1 MRPGTCLSAVRV
13 SVLMSTYNRA
23 GTLARAVE
31 SVLAQKDAPLELL
44 IVDDH
49 SSDGTAELLARWQ
62 DDGRV
67 VAVRNEQNLGLPASL
82 NRAASL
88 ARGEFLARLDDD
100 DYWTDTRKLSGSW
113 PGTAGPD
120 GVLLGTAYIDEQ
132 GRASVNPLSDE
143 DIRGQLLFR
152 CPFCHSSVLM
162 RRAAFE
168 AVAGYD
174 ESLPYAEDWDLWL
187 RLGAQGAMGN
197 LDAVTL
203 VKEPGDNT
211 MSRRFFHRQLA
222 MAQGF
227 AERYGADYPGAR
239 RAAAL
244 HRFNRLFFSVVPVNS
259 ALHQAMG
266 KAFRRLFQ
274 LENADRKG
282 SA

>member
-1 MRPGTCLSAVRV
+1 
-13 SVLMSTYNRA
+13 MSTFNRA

-31 SVLAQKDAPLELL
+31 SVLAQEDASLQLL

-49 SSDGTAELLARWQ
+49 SSDGTAELLGRWQ

-67 VAVRNEQNLGLPASL
+67 VTVRNTQNLGLPASL
-82 NRAASL
+82 NRAAALS
-88 ARGEFLARLDDD
+88 RGEFLARLDDD
-100 DYWTDTRKLSGSW
+100 DYWTDTRKLSKQLAWMDSR
-113 PGTAGPD
+113 PD
-120 GVLLGTAYIDEQ
+120 GVLLGTAYVDEQ
-132 GRASVNPLSDE
+132 GRASENPLTDE
-143 DIRGQLLFR
+143 AIRGQLLFR

-244 HRFNRLFFSVVPVNS
+244 HRFNRLFFSIVPVNS
-259 ALHQAMG
+259 ALHRGMG
-266 KAFRRLFQ
+266 KAFRKAFQ
-274 LENADRKG
+274 LESADRNGK
-282 SA
+282 A